1 MLNTIVIQV
10 SYIGIII
17 LTLSFREYIKAYT
30 SYKLG
35 NKAVKLSGRLNP
47 NPLKSI
53 DKLGLLVGYF
63 YGFGWGKPVTLTAL
77 YYKDRKKGTILVYS
91 LPIIINLTVG
101 TGLFILLK
109 FINLGDSSAMN
120 IIVEVIKLT
129 AKVNLFTGLFNLIP
143 IYPCDGFFIFKEI
156 GPASAINTYIKQ
168 EASFQLLLLVLI
180 FFNNILSSIF
190 YFITKI
196 LFGDLGV

>member
-1 MLNTIVIQV
+1 MLNTIAIQV

-47 NPLKSI
+47 NPLKSV
-53 DKLGLLVGYF
+53 DKLGLLVCFF
-63 YGFGWGKPVTLTAL
+63 YGFGWGKPVTLNSL

-156 GPASAINTYIKQ
+156 GSASAINTYIKQ

-180 FFNNILSSIF
+180 FFNGILSSIF
-190 YFITKI
+190 YLIAKI